1 MENYIDLAEK
11 VIQRLLY
18 AGNDPETN
26 DHFSME
32 KWEWPQG
39 VALYS
44 LYLYYKKTG
53 KTKYL
58 DFIIDWF
65 ERKIK
70 EGLPEKNVNTVAPLL
85 ALIHLYEIKPDQRY
99 LDICKKWA
107 EWIVNEMPR
116 TDEWGLQHK
125 TSDLVNDGQIW
136 ADTLFMTVLFLAK
149 TGAVTGNRDYIEQSI
164 YQFLLHIRYLSDP
177 VTGLWYHGWTF
188 GERHNYGK
196 IFWARGNC
204 WYTIGTVEFLD
215 IIDPGEANREYLLQV
230 LKNQITTLCKLQDKS
245 GLWHTV
251 LNDEASYVE
260 TSASAGFAYGIM
272 KAARRG
278 YIDKKYKEYAEKAVK
293 GILSKIDRD
302 GTVHG
307 VSHGTPLGST
317 VEHYRN
323 IQCVPTAY
331 GQGLTFLMLVE
342 YALGSGDD

>member
-107 EWIVNEMPR
+107 EWIVNEMPEPMNGDYS
-116 TDEWGLQHK
+116 TKLQ
-125 TSDLVNDGQIW
+125 
-136 ADTLFMTVLFLAK
+136 TLLMTV
-149 TGAVTGNRDYIEQSI
+149 
-164 YQFLLHIRYLSDP
+164 RYGRTHCS
-177 VTGLWYHGWTF
+177 
-188 GERHNYGK
+188 
-196 IFWARGNC
+196 
-204 WYTIGTVEFLD
+204 
-215 IIDPGEANREYLLQV
+215 
-230 LKNQITTLCKLQDKS
+230 
-245 GLWHTV
+245 
-251 LNDEASYVE
+251 
-260 TSASAGFAYGIM
+260 
-272 KAARRG
+272 
-278 YIDKKYKEYAEKAVK
+278 
-293 GILSKIDRD
+293 
-302 GTVHG
+302 
-307 VSHGTPLGST
+307 
-317 VEHYRN
+317 
-323 IQCVPTAY
+323 
-331 GQGLTFLMLVE
+331 
-342 YALGSGDD
+342 